1 MIRKFFFL
9 ITGFFFK
16 TQINSSQKKNQD
28 ALGGKVFPSLG
39 WSVKYT
45 CLFLFTFLNSNLIYG
60 LSAPTINAANTID
73 NDGDGQIDQI
83 LVTLS
88 EAVADGSSTINNTS
102 FTVAGYTVSN
112 TTTGSSGNDNQ
123 LLILLSE
130 SGSADTDATP
140 NVILVAGKI
149 SDGSSAL
156 GSNQTFTST
165 TDGAK
170 PAILSAATGDANSDG
185 TVDRL
190 TLTFSESVVITDPGT
205 DDHITLVA
213 STGSASI
220 SAASYGTTAST
231 LVYTITGATA
241 NNTSLT
247 IAPTYATSGTGNIT
261 DASSN
266 EMLNGET
273 VSGTDGAKPAILSA
287 ATGDANSDG
296 TVDRLTL
303 TFSESVVITDPGTD
317 DHITL
322 VASTGSAS
330 ISAASYGTTA
340 STLVYTI
347 TGATANNTSLT
358 IAPTYATSGTGNITD
373 ASSNEMLNGET
384 VSGTDGAKPAILSAA
399 TGDANSDGTVD
410 RLTLTFSESVVITDP
425 GTDDHITL
433 VASTGSASISAAS
446 YGTTASTLAY
456 TITGATANNTSLTI
470 APTYATSGTGDI
482 TDASSNEM
490 LNGETVSGTDGAKPA
505 ILSAATGDANSDGTV
520 DRLTLTFSESVVITD
535 PGTDDHITL
544 VASTGSASISAA
556 SYGTTASTLAY
567 TITGATANNTSLTIA
582 PTYATSGTG
591 DITDASSNEM
601 LNGETV
607 SGTDGAKPA
616 ILSAATGDANS
627 DGTVDQID
635 VDL

>member
-1 MIRKFFFL
+1 M
-9 ITGFFFK
+9 
-16 TQINSSQKKNQD
+16 
-28 ALGGKVFPSLG
+28 
-39 WSVKYT
+39 
-45 CLFLFTFLNSNLIYG
+45 
-60 LSAPTINAANTID
+60 
-73 NDGDGQIDQI
+73 
-83 LVTLS
+83 
-88 EAVADGSSTINNTS
+88 
-102 FTVAGYTVSN
+102 
-112 TTTGSSGNDNQ
+112 
-123 LLILLSE
+123 
-130 SGSADTDATP
+130 
-140 NVILVAGKI
+140 
-149 SDGSSAL
+149 
-156 GSNQTFTST
+156 
-165 TDGAK
+165 
-170 PAILSAATGDANSDG
+170 
-185 TVDRL
+185 
-190 TLTFSESVVITDPGT
+190 ITDPGT

-247 IAPTYATSGTGNIT
+247 IAPTYATSGTGDIT

-358 IAPTYATSGTGNITD
+358 IAPTYATSGTGDITD

-446 YGTTASTLAY
+446 YGTTASTLVY

-556 SYGTTASTLAY
+556 SYGTTASTLVY

-627 DGTVDQID
+627 DGTVDRLTLTFSEQ
-635 VDL
+635 VDLSSVDNNNFTLTESVGGSSLAVSSSYSSSDQTSVTLTLTGVTANNTSLTISPNYDDATGTIIDNSSNEMSFSETVTGTDGAAPALVSASYKDTETPIGNAQVDRIDAVFSETLTSSNYEGGDWTFPTNPASLTKSSGAISGNTVQITVTGSPANTTVLGTTTVKYTSPRNRQQHNRRHQSYGNYGECFHGY